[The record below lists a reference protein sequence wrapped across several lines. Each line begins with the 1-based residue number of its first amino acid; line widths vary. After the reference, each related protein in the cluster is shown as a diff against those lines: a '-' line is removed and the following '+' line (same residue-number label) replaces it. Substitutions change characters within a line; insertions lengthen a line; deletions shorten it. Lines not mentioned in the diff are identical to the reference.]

1 MKFTGGCHCGNIE
14 IEFATELEPAEIDV
28 RACQCSF
35 CLKHN
40 TRAITDPNGTAL
52 IGVEDPSHLV
62 LYEFGLKT
70 ANYVLCGR
78 CGVYVAAITNEEPQR
93 ATVIAN
99 ALQDGKRFSK
109 PPIPVT
115 YDTERR
121 EDRVA
126 RRRSGWTPAKII
138 GVD

>member
-1 MKFTGGCHCGNIE
+1 MKFTGGCHCGNIG
-14 IEFATELEPAEIDV
+14 IAFTTELEPADIDV

-40 TRAITDPNGTAL
+40 TRAITDPNGTVL
-52 IGVEDPSHLV
+52 ISVDDPSHLV
-62 LYEFGLKT
+62 LYAFGLKT
-70 ANYVLCGR
+70 ASYVLCGR
-78 CGVYVAAITNEEPQR
+78 CGGYVAAITNEEPQR

-109 PPIPVT
+109 TPIPVT

-121 EDRVA
+121 E
-126 RRRSGWTPAKII
+126 AKIV